1 VATTERV
8 REKAW
13 VAVTLALVG
22 GFVDAVGYITLLGV
36 FIAHMSGDSA
46 AMGAH
51 FGQGKVMAGLARA
64 APIPLFV
71 IGVAGGAIVIEEL
84 ARRGVRSTAA
94 VVLGLEACLLLAVM
108 LLGDASLSHGVVVA
122 QKGSTFYALI
132 FLAAT
137 AMGLQTS
144 ALRRL
149 AGKTVRTT
157 FVTGMLTHLGEEAAK
172 FALPSTR
179 SSASPSRLRL
189 LVLVWVCYA
198 AGAIFGGWAH
208 DHWALNALVFPLV
221 VLVMLVGVDLVR
233 PIHGQGDTALSLRL
247 EV

>member
-1 VATTERV
+1 
-8 REKAW
+8 

-36 FIAHMSGDSA
+36 FIAHMSGNSA

-51 FGQGKVMAGLARA
+51 FGQGKTVAGLARA

-71 IGVAGGAIVIEEL
+71 IGVAAGAIIIDVL

-94 VVLGLEACLLLAVM
+94 VVLGLEASLLLAVM
-108 LLGDASLSHGVVVA
+108 LLGDSSLTHGVVAA
-122 QKGSTFYALI
+122 QKGWTFYALI
-132 FLAAT
+132 FLAAA

-149 AGKTVRTT
+149 AGQTVRTT

-172 FALPSTR
+172 FVLPSTR
-179 SSASPSRLRL
+179 PSASSSRLRL
-189 LVLVWVCYA
+189 LTLVWVFYA
-198 AGAIFGGWAH
+198 AGAILGGWAH
-208 DHWALNALVFPLV
+208 NQWALNALVAPLV
-221 VLVMLVGVDLVR
+221 VLVVVVGVDLVR
-233 PIHGQGDTALSLRL
+233 PIHG
-247 EV
+247 V

>member
-13 VAVTLALVG
+13 VALTLALVG

-36 FIAHMSGDSA
+36 FIAHMSGNSA

-51 FGQGKVMAGLARA
+51 FGQGKAMAGLARA

-71 IGVAGGAIVIEEL
+71 TGVAGGAVLIEVL

-94 VVLGLEACLLLAVM
+94 VVLGLEALLLLAV
-108 LLGDASLSHGVVVA
+108 LVVGDAALVHGQVAA
-122 QKGSTFYALI
+122 QKGWTFYGLI
-132 FLAAT
+132 VLAAT

-149 AGKTVRTT
+149 AGQTVRTT

-172 FALPSTR
+172 FALPSSR
-179 SSASPSRLRL
+179 PSASASRLRL
-189 LVLVWVCYA
+189 LALVWICYA
-198 AGAIFGGWAH
+198 AGAVFGGWAH
-208 DHWALNALVFPLV
+208 GQWSVNALVVPLAI
-221 VLVMLVGVDLVR
+221 LVALVAVDVVR
-233 PIHGQGDTALSLRL
+233 PIHAPGDRAL
-247 EV
+247 VNV

>member
-1 VATTERV
+1 MAL
-8 REKAW
+8 
-13 VAVTLALVG
+13 TLALVG

-36 FIAHMSGDSA
+36 FIAHMSGNSA

-51 FGQGKVMAGLARA
+51 FGQGKFAPGVARA

-71 IGVAGGAIVIEEL
+71 LGVAGGAMLIEQL
-84 ARRGVRSTAA
+84 TRRGIRSTAA

-108 LLGDASLSHGVVVA
+108 LLGDASLSHGVVAA
-122 QKGSTFYALI
+122 QNGWTFYVLI

-172 FALPSTR
+172 FVLPSTR
-179 SSASPSRLRL
+179 PSASSSRLRL
-189 LVLVWVCYA
+189 LTAVWVCYA
-198 AGAIFGGWAH
+198 AGAILGGWGH
-208 DHWALNALVFPLV
+208 DQWALNALIIPLV
-221 VLVMLVGVDLVR
+221 ILVAVIGVDLVR
-233 PIHGQGDTALSLRL
+233 PIHG
-247 EV
+247 V

>member
-1 VATTERV
+1 VSTTERV

-13 VAVTLALVG
+13 VALTLATVG

-36 FIAHMSGDSA
+36 FIAHMSGNSA

-51 FGQGKVMAGLARA
+51 FGQGKTAAALARA

-71 IGVAGGAIVIEEL
+71 LGVAVGAVLIEVL

-94 VVLGLEACLLLAVM
+94 VLLSIEALLLLAFM
-108 LLGDASLSHGVVVA
+108 LLGDAELSHGVVVA
-122 QKGSTFYALI
+122 QRGWTFYVVI
-132 FLAAT
+132 VLAAT

-149 AGKTVRTT
+149 AGQTVRTT

-179 SSASPSRLRL
+179 PSASSSRLRL
-189 LVLVWVCYA
+189 LILVWLCYA
-198 AGAIFGGWAH
+198 AGAVFGGWAH
-208 DHWALNALVFPLV
+208 DQWALHALVIPLIVLV
-221 VLVMLVGVDLVR
+221 VVVGVDLVR
-233 PIHGQGDTALSLRL
+233 PIHG
-247 EV
+247 V

>member
-1 VATTERV
+1 VVTTEHV
-8 REKAW
+8 QEKAW
-13 VAVTLALVG
+13 VALTLALVG

-36 FIAHMSGDSA
+36 FIAHMSGNSA

-51 FGQGKVMAGLARA
+51 FGQAKAAAGLARA

-71 IGVAGGAIVIEEL
+71 LGVGGGVVLIEIL
-84 ARRGVRSTAA
+84 TRRGVRSTAA
-94 VVLGLEACLLLAVM
+94 VVLGVEAGMLLAVM
-108 LLGDASLSHGVVVA
+108 LLGDAELSHGVVPA
-122 QKGSTFYALI
+122 QKGWTFYALI
-132 FLAAT
+132 FLAAA

-149 AGKTVRTT
+149 AGQTVRTT

-179 SSASPSRLRL
+179 ASASPSRLGL
-189 LVLVWVCYA
+189 LALIWTCYA

-208 DHWALNALVFPLV
+208 DEWALNALVIPLA
-221 VLVMLVGVDLVR
+221 VLGAVIAVDLVS
-233 PIHGQGDTALSLRL
+233 PIHDAAAA
-247 EV
+247 V

>member
-1 VATTERV
+1 VATTERI

-13 VAVTLALVG
+13 VALTLALVG
-22 GFVDAVGYITLLGV
+22 GIVDAVGYITLLGV
-36 FIAHMSGDSA
+36 FIAHMSGNSA

-51 FGQGKVMAGLARA
+51 FGQGKTAAALARA

-71 IGVAGGAIVIEEL
+71 FGVAAGAVVIELL

-94 VVLGLEACLLLAVM
+94 VVLGVEAVLLLAVM
-108 LLGDASLSHGVVVA
+108 LLGDSRLPHGVVAA
-122 QKGSTFYALI
+122 QKGWTFYALI
-132 FLAAT
+132 VLAAT

-179 SSASPSRLRL
+179 ASASPSRLGL
-189 LVLVWVCYA
+189 LASIWGCYA
-198 AGAIFGGWAH
+198 AGAVLGGWAH
-208 DHWALNALVFPLV
+208 DEWSLHALVFPLV
-221 VLVMLVGVDLVR
+221 VLAVVIGVDLVR
-233 PIHGQGDTALSLRL
+233 PIHGPRPA
-247 EV
+247 V

>member
-1 VATTERV
+1 MATTERV

-13 VAVTLALVG
+13 VAMALALVG
-22 GFVDAVGYITLLGV
+22 GCVDAVGYITLLGV
-36 FIAHMSGDSA
+36 FIAHMSGNSA

-51 FGQGKVMAGLARA
+51 FGQGKTAAGLARA

-71 IGVAGGAIVIEEL
+71 IGVGGGAMLIEVL

-94 VVLGLEACLLLAVM
+94 VVLGLEATLLFAVM
-108 LLGDASLSHGVVVA
+108 LLGDASLTHGVVAA
-122 QKGSTFYALI
+122 QKGWTFYGLI
-132 FLAAT
+132 VLAAT

-149 AGKTVRTT
+149 AGQTVRTT

-172 FALPSTR
+172 FVLPSSR
-179 SSASPSRLRL
+179 PSASASRLRL
-189 LVLVWVCYA
+189 LALVWLCYA

-208 DHWALNALVFPLV
+208 DQWALNALVAPLV
-221 VLVMLVGVDLVR
+221 VLVALIGVDLIR
-233 PIHGQGDTALSLRL
+233 PIHG
-247 EV
+247 V

>member
-13 VAVTLALVG
+13 VALTLALVG

-36 FIAHMSGDSA
+36 FIAHMSGNSA

-51 FGQGKVMAGLARA
+51 FGQDKAVAGLARA

-71 IGVAGGAIVIEEL
+71 VGVAAGAILIEVL

-94 VVLGLEACLLLAVM
+94 VVLSVEAALLLAVM
-108 LLGDASLSHGVVVA
+108 LIGDAELSHGVVSA
-122 QKGSTFYALI
+122 QRGWTFYGLI
-132 FLAAT
+132 VLAAT

-149 AGKTVRTT
+149 AGQTVRTT

-172 FALPSTR
+172 FVLPATR
-179 SSASPSRLRL
+179 PSASSSRLRL
-189 LVLVWVCYA
+189 LGLVWLCYA
-198 AGAIFGGWAH
+198 AGAVFGGWAH
-208 DHWALNALVFPLV
+208 DQWALHALIVPLAVLV
-221 VLVMLVGVDLVR
+221 VVVGVDLVH
-233 PIHGQGDTALSLRL
+233 PIHG
-247 EV
+247 V

>member
-1 VATTERV
+1 VATTERI

-13 VAVTLALVG
+13 VALTLALVG
-22 GFVDAVGYITLLGV
+22 GIVDAVGYITLLGV
-36 FIAHMSGDSA
+36 FIAHMSGNSA

-51 FGQGKVMAGLARA
+51 FGQGKAAAGLARA

-71 IGVAGGAIVIEEL
+71 FGVALGAILIAAL

-94 VVLGLEACLLLAVM
+94 AVLGLEATLLLTVM
-108 LLGDASLSHGVVVA
+108 LLGDASLSGGKVTA
-122 QKGSTFYALI
+122 QSGWTFYALV

-149 AGKTVRTT
+149 GGKTVRTT

-172 FALPSTR
+172 FVVPASRPAA
-179 SSASPSRLRL
+179 SSSRLRL
-189 LVLVWVCYA
+189 LAGIWVCYA

-208 DHWALNALVFPLV
+208 DQWALNALVVPLLILAAV
-221 VLVMLVGVDLVR
+221 IAVDLVR
-233 PIHGQGDTALSLRL
+233 PIHGPGDIALG
-247 EV
+247 V

>member
-1 VATTERV
+1 VSTTERV

-13 VAVTLALVG
+13 VALTLAAVG

-36 FIAHMSGDSA
+36 FVAHMSGNSA

-51 FGQGKVMAGLARA
+51 LGQGKTVAALARA

-71 IGVAGGAIVIEEL
+71 LGAAGGAVLIEVL

-94 VVLGLEACLLLAVM
+94 VVLSLEALLLLAVM
-108 LLGDASLSHGVVVA
+108 LFGDAELSHGVVA
-122 QKGSTFYALI
+122 GQRGWTFYVVI
-132 FLAAT
+132 VLAAT

-149 AGKTVRTT
+149 AGQTVRTT

-172 FALPSTR
+172 FALPATR
-179 SSASPSRLRL
+179 PSASSGRLRL
-189 LVLVWVCYA
+189 LILVWLCYA
-198 AGAIFGGWAH
+198 AGAVFGGWAH
-208 DHWALNALVFPLV
+208 DQWALHALIAPLVALVV
-221 VLVMLVGVDLVR
+221 VVGVDLVR
-233 PIHGQGDTALSLRL
+233 PIHG
-247 EV
+247 V

>member
-13 VAVTLALVG
+13 VAMALALVG
-22 GFVDAVGYITLLGV
+22 GCVDAVGYITLLGV
-36 FIAHMSGDSA
+36 FIAHMSGNSA

-51 FGQGKVMAGLARA
+51 LGQGKTMAGLARA

-71 IGVAGGAIVIEEL
+71 IGVGGGALLIEVL

-94 VVLGLEACLLLAVM
+94 VVLGLEATLLFAVM
-108 LLGDASLSHGVVVA
+108 LLGDASLTHGVVDA
-122 QKGSTFYALI
+122 QKGWTFYGLI
-132 FLAAT
+132 VLAAT

-149 AGKTVRTT
+149 AGETVRTT

-172 FALPSTR
+172 FVLPSSR
-179 SSASPSRLRL
+179 PSASWSRLRL
-189 LVLVWVCYA
+189 LTLVWVCYA

-208 DHWALNALVFPLV
+208 DQWALNALAAPLV
-221 VLVMLVGVDLVR
+221 VLVALIGVDLIR
-233 PIHGQGDTALSLRL
+233 PIHG
-247 EV
+247 V